1 MTDQSCGIIGDTYI
15 LVMRIMNRAMY
26 AYEQL
31 LQEPEATI
39 PLRTASLF
47 TVAQLYMVKGNF
59 KKGIDYILRWMDEVE
74 KVTAQSYSLLA
85 TAYYQM

>member
-1 MTDQSCGIIGDTYI
+1 
-15 LVMRIMNRAMY
+15 MY

-59 KKGIDYILRWMDEVE
+59 QKGIDYILRWMNEVE
-74 KVTAQSYSLLA
+74 HLQEQSSTWPRRGMLDEELWVMPGLLLSCWVSL
-85 TAYYQM
+85 